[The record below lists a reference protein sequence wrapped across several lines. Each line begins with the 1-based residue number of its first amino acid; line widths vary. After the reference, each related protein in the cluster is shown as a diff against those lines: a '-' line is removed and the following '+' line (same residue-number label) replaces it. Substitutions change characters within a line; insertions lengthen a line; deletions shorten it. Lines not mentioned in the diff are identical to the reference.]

1 MIKPLFQ
8 NILVMVNGTEAS
20 INAVRYAVLMAKLYR
35 CHVHAVYVVDTAT
48 IKQLALNK
56 IFIEEESRDYERSL
70 TENGMRYLA
79 YVEELGKAKGVK
91 IETELKSGAIGT
103 EVIALAEERH
113 IDAILIDG
121 QGLVQIVQDLE
132 NHPHPVRH
140 RRLDVS
146 VLSPVK
152 VDPFGVPCRRA
163 TGISFPSRL
172 SRKTVCRTNWL
183 PLGRRFA
190 AVSR

>member
-113 IDAILIDG
+113 IDAILIGGYEKDAPE
-121 QGLVQIVQDLE
+121 QKEIFSSSFK
-132 NHPHPVRH
+132 
-140 RRLDVS
+140 S
-146 VLSPVK
+146 VLLNARCSVLVVK
-152 VDPFGVPCRRA
+152 EKMIEQLYKLA
-163 TGISFPSRL
+163 
-172 SRKTVCRTNWL
+172 
-183 PLGRRFA
+183 
-190 AVSR
+190 